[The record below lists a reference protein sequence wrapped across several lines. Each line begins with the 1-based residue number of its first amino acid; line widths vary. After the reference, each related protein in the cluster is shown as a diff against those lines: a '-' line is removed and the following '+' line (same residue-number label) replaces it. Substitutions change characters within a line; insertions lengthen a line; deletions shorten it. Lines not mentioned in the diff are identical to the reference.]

1 MGDSQSEKQYQ
12 AAVVKVCV
20 YVCGGGWVR
29 MRVRV
34 EGSERGELSAETEA
48 MIDICQ
54 TQKSWRRLSKPKARP
69 S

>member
-20 YVCGGGWVR
+20 GGGVR